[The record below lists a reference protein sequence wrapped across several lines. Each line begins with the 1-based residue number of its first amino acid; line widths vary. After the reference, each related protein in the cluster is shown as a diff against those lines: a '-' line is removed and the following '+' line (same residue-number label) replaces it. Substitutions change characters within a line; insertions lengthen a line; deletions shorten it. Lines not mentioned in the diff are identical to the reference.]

1 MWYALGGLAGLVALV
16 GLVGLVEFIGFIGLL
31 ELLEFAGLVGLVSLN
46 QFPLDPLP
54 LLASVLLQ
62 NLPIT
67 NREMVQILFRMED
80 VEFGIDQLPV
90 GQVE

>member
-1 MWYALGGLAGLVALV
+1 MVALV